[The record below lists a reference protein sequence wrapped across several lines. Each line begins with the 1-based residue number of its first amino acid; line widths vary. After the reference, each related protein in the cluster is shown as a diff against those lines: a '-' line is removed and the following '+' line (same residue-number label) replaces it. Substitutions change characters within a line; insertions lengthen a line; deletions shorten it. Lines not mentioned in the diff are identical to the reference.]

1 MTAGKGLPRYRALV
15 LAGQRDGDPLAEHS
29 PQGHKC
35 LLPVA
40 GRPMIERVV
49 AALLAARTVEAI
61 AVSID
66 RPGVLEAVP
75 GFGELLARG
84 RITLLES
91 KASPA
96 LSVLHAL
103 EGGAEQPLPLLVTT
117 ADHAL
122 LSPGIVQ
129 SFCRAADA
137 RGADV
142 AAGLVSRRTIEA
154 QVPVTKRT
162 YLRFRDGGYSGA
174 NLFAFRTAAGL
185 RAAEFWRRVERDRK
199 SPWRIARAFGP
210 YLLAAYFLRLYSLEQ
225 VMVRASRRLDC
236 DAAAIVL
243 EVAEAA
249 IDVDKLADLEL
260 VEQLLARRGA

>member
-1 MTAGKGLPRYRALV
+1 MTAGKGSPRYRALV

-66 RPGVLEAVP
+66 RPKVLEAVP

-103 EGGAEQPLPLLVTT
+103 KGGAEQPLPLLVTT

-129 SFCRAADA
+129 GFCRAADA
-137 RGADV
+137 RSADV

-185 RAAEFWRRVERDRK
+185 
-199 SPWRIARAFGP
+199 
-210 YLLAAYFLRLYSLEQ
+210 LLAAYFLRLYSLEQ
-225 VMVRASRRLDC
+225 VMARASRRLGC

-243 EVAEAA
+243 DVAEAA
-249 IDVDKLADLEL
+249 IDVDKLSDLEL
-260 VEQLLARRGA
+260 VEQLLTRRGA